1 MLMRCISF
9 TTITSRSNL
18 KRHFAWDVTWFLVF
32 LILVSVTKV
41 ILRYHYFYK
50 YLLIPFHVIHGARE
64 VMNTR
69 NENSHVFFYSQL
81 REKETNI
88 AIRARAHFKK
98 SISLFTQPVEVT
110 SVPLV
115 ILKDYSTLYS
125 WFRMNQRNNCFVF
138 QPIKVPPL
146 E

>member
-1 MLMRCISF
+1 MRCISF

-88 AIRARAHFKK
+88 AIRARAH
-98 SISLFTQPVEVT
+98 L
-110 SVPLV
+110 
-115 ILKDYSTLYS
+115 
-125 WFRMNQRNNCFVF
+125 
-138 QPIKVPPL
+138 
-146 E
+146 